1 MSLSA
6 GRPSKN
12 VKDQLALSDVTDSP
26 KKTVRVNFN
35 LDEDK
40 HIALKRYALES
51 RKTVTE
57 LLTCLLY
64 TSPSPRD
71 RTRSRMPSSA

>member
-6 GRPSKN
+6 GRPSKKA
-12 VKDQLALSDVTDSP
+12 KDELALSDVIDSP

-57 LLTCLLY
+57 LLTEMIEDKLVE
-64 TSPSPRD
+64 R
-71 RTRSRMPSSA
+71 

>member
-26 KKTVRVNFN
+26 K
-35 LDEDK
+35 DG
-40 HIALKRYALES
+40 
-51 RKTVTE
+51 
-57 LLTCLLY
+57 TCEF
-64 TSPSPRD
+64 
-71 RTRSRMPSSA
+71 

>member
-26 KKTVRVNFN
+26 KR
-35 LDEDK
+35 
-40 HIALKRYALES
+40 RY
-51 RKTVTE
+51 V
-57 LLTCLLY
+57 
-64 TSPSPRD
+64 
-71 RTRSRMPSSA
+71 

>member
-6 GRPSKN
+6 GRPSKKA
-12 VKDQLALSDVTDSP
+12 KDELSLSDVTDSP

-35 LDEDK
+35 LDEDT

-57 LLTCLLY
+57 LLTEMIEDKLVE
-64 TSPSPRD
+64 R
-71 RTRSRMPSSA
+71 

>member
-1 MSLSA
+1 MNIKA

-12 VKDQLALSDVTDSP
+12 AKSAMSLSEVTDAP

-40 HIALKRYALES
+40 YIALKKHALDS
-51 RKTVTE
+51 RKTVTQ
-57 LLTCLLY
+57 LLTEMIDDKVIE
-64 TSPSPRD
+64 R
-71 RTRSRMPSSA
+71 

>member
-1 MSLSA
+1 
-6 GRPSKN
+6 
-12 VKDQLALSDVTDSP
+12 LSDVTDSP

-57 LLTCLLY
+57 LLTEMIEEKLVE
-64 TSPSPRD
+64 R
-71 RTRSRMPSSA
+71 

>member
-1 MSLSA
+1 MKA
-6 GRPSKN
+6 GRPSKD
-12 VKDQLALSDVTDSP
+12 VKNTLDLSDVTDAP
-26 KKTVRVNFN
+26 KKMVRVNFN

-57 LLTCLLY
+57 LLTEMIEEKLVE
-64 TSPSPRD
+64 R
-71 RTRSRMPSSA
+71 

>member
-12 VKDQLALSDVTDSP
+12 VKDQLALSVTDSP

-35 LDEDK
+35 LDGDK

-57 LLTCLLY
+57 LLTEMIEEKLVE
-64 TSPSPRD
+64 R
-71 RTRSRMPSSA
+71 

>member
-6 GRPSKN
+6 GRPSKKAN
-12 VKDQLALSDVTDSP
+12 NELALSDVTDSP

-40 HIALKRYALES
+40 HVALKRYALDN

-57 LLTCLLY
+57 LLTEMIEQKLVE
-64 TSPSPRD
+64 R
-71 RTRSRMPSSA
+71 

>member
-12 VKDQLALSDVTDSP
+12 VKDQLVLSDVTDSP

-57 LLTCLLY
+57 LLTEMIEEKLIE
-64 TSPSPRD
+64 R
-71 RTRSRMPSSA
+71 